1 MKMRKLAALCLS
13 AILVLPTGCSGLEQ
27 QEGESNM
34 GTNFEQ
40 NSSAVSS
47 PEPEEPVCDF
57 VQPGDGVSL
66 GTWMWNAMDILQV
79 EEALGFL
86 TEHHVTEVYVS
97 LLKSIS
103 KEKYRTFIG
112 AAAEKGIRVALIGAD
127 TEWATQ
133 EGQESFDSF
142 LQWFTEYQESC
153 ETDTQKFYG
162 LHMDVEPHQ
171 LPLWTTEP
179 EAARAGYMEFVRKS
193 QAYCRGQGVL
203 LELDIPF
210 WFDGFTVEDEG
221 EEMSLAEFC
230 IRRADTVLLM
240 SYRDNAPAVFEC
252 GWPEF
257 TLAEKYGKKLILA
270 VETGK
275 IYEEINITF
284 HHLGTRA
291 LYEEMRRLREIVD
304 TTDGLGEIGYAI
316 HYYDSWRKLPPDG
329 HPKGDDYP
337 YAD

>member
-1 MKMRKLAALCLS
+1 MKIHRLPALCLAALL
-13 AILVLPTGCSGLEQ
+13 ALQGCGSPEQ
-27 QEGESNM
+27 TKGETDMDFNAPK
-34 GTNFEQ
+34 
-40 NSSAVSS
+40 NSSPLSSSVS
-47 PEPEEPVCDF
+47 EETAGGF
-57 VQPGDGVSL
+57 FQPGEGASL
-66 GTWMWNAMDILQV
+66 GTWMWDATDLLRAQ
-79 EEALGFL
+79 EALDFL
-86 TEHHVTEVYVS
+86 ADHHVTEVYVS
-97 LLKSIS
+97 LMRSIS
-103 KEKYRTFIG
+103 KEKYRAFLS

-127 TEWATQ
+127 AAWATE
-133 EGQESFDSF
+133 EGGKSFDAF
-142 LQWFTEYQESC
+142 LEWFTEYQQSC
-153 ETDTQKFYG
+153 QTDAQRFYG

-171 LPLWTTEP
+171 LPLWQTEP

-193 QAYCRGQGVL
+193 QSFCRAEGVH

-221 EEMSLAEFC
+221 EKMSLAEFC

-284 HHLGTRA
+284 HHLGANA
-291 LYEEMRRLREIVD
+291 LYEELRRLRSIVEEAE
-304 TTDGLGEIGYAI
+304 GLGEVGYAI

-329 HPKGDDYP
+329 HPKGEDYP